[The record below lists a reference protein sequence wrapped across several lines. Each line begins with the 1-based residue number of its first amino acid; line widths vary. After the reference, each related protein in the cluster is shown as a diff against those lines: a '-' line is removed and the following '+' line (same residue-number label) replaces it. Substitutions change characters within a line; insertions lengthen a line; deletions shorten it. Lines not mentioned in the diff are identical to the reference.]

1 MNRNDFFSIEV
12 SIFPDVSELQAM
24 HKVISIQKKI
34 VTTFSRGRWRPVK
47 CNICKYIL
55 PATRNYL
62 MEQHITRRHE
72 GKPLTWTVPK
82 RDSFR
87 NPGAYQPEFFEYR
100 PRRIDSRRSLRK
112 SPRRLHVHQKAT
124 DSHLFPVGK
133 TSGGPSTPISET
145 PLSQLEVLW
154 RSIYMD
160 LTLLPLK
167 GGCWLGALYLPFPS
181 HPVGLRP

>member
-1 MNRNDFFSIEV
+1 
-12 SIFPDVSELQAM
+12 M

-100 PRRIDSRRSLRK
+100 PRRIDSRRSLCK
-112 SPRRLHVHQKAT
+112 SLRRLHIYSLLERLLEA
-124 DSHLFPVGK
+124 HLRQSVRPHCLNWKFY
-133 TSGGPSTPISET
+133 GGQYI
-145 PLSQLEVLW
+145 W
-154 RSIYMD
+154 I
-160 LTLLPLK
+160 
-167 GGCWLGALYLPFPS
+167 
-181 HPVGLRP
+181 

>member
-87 NPGAYQPEFFEYR
+87 NPGAYQPEFFLIQTKENRLQEVPSQVSQTTSCSLESYR
-100 PRRIDSRRSLRK
+100 FTFIPCWKDFWR
-112 SPRRLHVHQKAT
+112 
-124 DSHLFPVGK
+124 
-133 TSGGPSTPISET
+133 PIYAN
-145 PLSQLEVLW
+145 Q
-154 RSIYMD
+154 
-160 LTLLPLK
+160 
-167 GGCWLGALYLPFPS
+167 
-181 HPVGLRP
+181 